1 MHSKLCLITK
11 KQDEHIEYITQIGTG
26 NYNEKTSKLYTDLS
40 LMTANP
46 DIGMEAATIFNAL
59 AMGAVVESTEH
70 LLVAPKCL
78 QNKVLAMMDEQ
89 IALAKEDKP
98 AYIGAKVNSLTD
110 KKIIDK
116 LVEASQAGV
125 KVELLVRGICCLI
138 SGVEGYTDNIT
149 VISIVGRYLEHSRM
163 YIFGAEE
170 QHKKVYIASADY
182 MTRNTLRR
190 VEVAT
195 PIYDEDIKKRILK
208 MFDTMF
214 RDNVKVRV
222 QDNTNNYKKRI
233 TEGEPLNS
241 QELFYSEA
249 YGEVTL

>member
-1 MHSKLCLITK
+1 M
-11 KQDEHIEYITQIGTG
+11 
-26 NYNEKTSKLYTDLS
+26 
-40 LMTANP
+40 
-46 DIGMEAATIFNAL
+46 
-59 AMGAVVESTEH
+59 
-70 LLVAPKCL
+70 
-78 QNKVLAMMDEQ
+78 
-89 IALAKEDKP
+89 
-98 AYIGAKVNSLTD
+98 
-110 KKIIDK
+110 
-116 LVEASQAGV
+116 